1 MRISTKLSNDI
12 QTFLNKSNKIEDWNN
27 VIQET
32 VHDLELVKFQR
43 SFTEVQ
49 IDGKF
54 FNEKR

>member
-1 MRISTKLSNDI
+1 MRISTKLSNDV

-43 SFTEVQ
+43 SFPEVQ